1 MPYRVSTEGM
11 KELEQMLRD
20 AGNAAQGAASAG
32 LYEGAGVI
40 ADAVSKAVHGIAAAP
55 FKYAA
60 GGNKR
65 QPSQEEKAILEAA
78 PKGVA
83 KFKKTGVSVDTSVGF
98 NQAGYAAITWNH
110 ARSGARTKYKVRE
123 GKAKQAKYANGGTS
137 SKPVPVIA
145 NAINSGTSFME
156 KQPFFRKAVSQNSG
170 KAKKAIEDKLLQMIE
185 ASMNKKGGT

>member
-40 ADAVSKAVHGIAAAP
+40 ADAVSKAVHGIAAVP

-110 ARSGARTKYKVRE
+110 ARTGARTKYKVTD

-137 SKPVPVIA
+137 QRDQQRDEFHGETAVLPQGGEP
-145 NAINSGTSFME
+145 E
-156 KQPFFRKAVSQNSG
+156 QRKGEESDRGQTA
-170 KAKKAIEDKLLQMIE
+170 ADD
-185 ASMNKKGGT
+185 